1 MKFLVISKFYGRDHE
16 LYTTLGKERA
26 QQVTEIDHKSSPKRP
41 SAEKLPIPRSSRLPH
56 VTSSPRRRITI
67 LPKAET
73 PPIQIA
79 LLNGNVEALMKQILQ
94 QSNLHLKKS

>member
-16 LYTTLGKERA
+16 LYTILGKERA
-26 QQVTEIDHKSSPKRP
+26 QQVTKINHKSSPKRP
-41 SAEKLPIPRSSRLPH
+41 SAEKLPIPRSSRHPH

-73 PPIQIA
+73 PHIQI
-79 LLNGNVEALMKQILQ
+79 LNGNVETLMKQILQ